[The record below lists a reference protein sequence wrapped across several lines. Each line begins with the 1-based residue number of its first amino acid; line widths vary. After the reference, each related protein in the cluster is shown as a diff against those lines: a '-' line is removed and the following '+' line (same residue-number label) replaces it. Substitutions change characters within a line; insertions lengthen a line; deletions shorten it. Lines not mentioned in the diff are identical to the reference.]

1 MDLLKSFRLGRR
13 GTPSVRL
20 HRLDA
25 AAKLPFPRRPPH
37 GISLSSEARQLLR
50 EASFQFKEGSTFPRR
65 VRTLNFLAPRG
76 AKPLCRS
83 SPQDHMK
90 ASLNPKGLVCGV
102 YPPMR
107 VRFPRN
113 SRWLSCRRSPWLRS
127 GR

>member
-1 MDLLKSFRLGRR
+1 MPSCYPIRRDSRPGFRDKAARLAQIMTAMIVLLWWRAAMDLLKSFRLGRR

-65 VRTLNFLAPRG
+65 
-76 AKPLCRS
+76 
-83 SPQDHMK
+83 
-90 ASLNPKGLVCGV
+90 
-102 YPPMR
+102 
-107 VRFPRN
+107 
-113 SRWLSCRRSPWLRS
+113 
-127 GR
+127 